1 MEKIELK
8 NPPRLHRLRLLLLNT
23 DPVVWRTIEAPLEIQ
38 LDHLH
43 RAIKEAMGWE
53 IEANGQNDKEY
64 SFTRGEQN
72 VSDPESTTLKEVL
85 GHGGRRLTYLYDG
98 SLNHDIW
105 VEQPV
110 EAENG
115 GFYPRLVDGE
125 NIYRSEESDKVMDDF
140 DASPR
145 LLAAKRFQWPEDAPV
160 ADDESTRKWGNIA
173 HSIQQKVS
181 TLRESLVDEENPDA
195 EAAEILDTLD
205 AQIEDLPWAIH
216 ELLNSTDGLSAAA
229 IDIFIDIIDLNVG
242 LEEVLLPL
250 IRNEALR
257 RGDSPA
263 AVNTATLLGDLRY
276 EPAVEPLVETIV
288 DLDSRDDFLC
298 RTAAVS
304 LTRIGEPAVDTII
317 DTIHAIPASEGRLAL
332 FAALSYMEFEDER
345 IEECLISALEEAHR
359 LDKPEKR
366 DIAYFLSVYGGEN
379 AQQALLNAF
388 DQQTQ
393 RALSSESV
401 LPGTDQNAEAA
412 GAALFLYQILG
423 STGWQPDPKRQNQ
436 VVQLEDLIQSYSKA
450 MEKSSTTAPVKPH
463 RAEDLPGRN
472 DPCWCGSG
480 KKYKKCHLRTDRN

>member
-1 MEKIELK
+1 MKKIELE

-23 DPVVWRTIEAPLEIQ
+23 DPVVWRTIEAPLEIK
-38 LDHLH
+38 LNHLH

-53 IEANGQNDKEY
+53 SGEDDKEY
-64 SFTRGEQN
+64 SFKRGDRN
-72 VSDPESTTLKEVL
+72 ISDPASTTLEEVL

-115 GFYPRLVDGE
+115 ECYPRLVDGE
-125 NIYRSEESDKVMDDF
+125 NIYLAEESDKVMEDF

-145 LLAAKRFQWPEDAPV
+145 LLAAKRFEWPEDAPF
-160 ADDESTRKWGNIA
+160 ADDGSARKWGNIA
-173 HSIQQKVS
+173 HSIQQKLS

-195 EAAEILDTLD
+195 ETAEILDTLD

-276 EPAVEPLVETIV
+276 EPAAEPLVETIV

-317 DTIHAIPASEGRLAL
+317 DTINAIPPSEGRLAL
-332 FAALSYMEFEDER
+332 FAALSYMEFEDQR
-345 IEECLISALEEAHR
+345 IEECLISALEEALR
-359 LDKPEKR
+359 VNEPEKR
-366 DIAYFLSVYGGEN
+366 DIAYFLSVYGGDN
-379 AQQALLNAF
+379 APQALLNAF
-388 DQQTQ
+388 DLDAQ
-393 RALSSESV
+393 RALSSESL
-401 LPGTDQNAEAA
+401 LPGTSHNVEAA
-412 GAALFLYQILG
+412 GTALFLYQILAT
-423 STGWQPDPKRQNQ
+423 TGWQPDPKRQAQ
-436 VVQLEDLIQSYSKA
+436 VVQLEELMESYSKA
-450 MEKSSTTAPVKPH
+450 MEDSSTAAPVKPH